1 MRTSGFLKN
10 IYSAAVRRY
19 QYFIKV
25 FASRLKNRSETFLDE
40 KTFAGTASAG
50 SEALPEDKRFFEK
63 RFFIPP
69 IICPKVL
76 SPPHF
81 PQSEPLLVQ
90 RMDHDVP
97 QALSYRFPF

>member
-1 MRTSGFLKN
+1 MRTSGFSKN

-50 SEALPEDKRFFEK
+50 SEALPEDKRLFEK
-63 RFFIPP
+63 RFFIPFHSSNNMSKSP
-69 IICPKVL
+69 IAA
-76 SPPHF
+76 
-81 PQSEPLLVQ
+81 
-90 RMDHDVP
+90 
-97 QALSYRFPF
+97 ALSTIGTALGTTHGS